1 MDVADLATDED
12 TSEIDTAEPDTND
25 AISDSELR
33 VRNSDLRRGS
43 GPSAYRCEGCGDPI
57 PEDRR
62 QAEPGTEHC
71 FDCIDALEH
80 LATRGFE

>member
-1 MDVADLATDED
+1 MDVAERATEED
-12 TSEIDTAEPDTND
+12 DIEEA
-25 AISDSELR
+25 ALR
-33 VRNSDLRRGS
+33 VLNSRLRRGS
-43 GPSAYRCEGCGDPI
+43 GRSAHRCEECGDAI

-80 LATRGFE
+80 LATRGFA

>member
-1 MDVADLATDED
+1 MDVAEHATDD
-12 TSEIDTAEPDTND
+12 D
-25 AISDSELR
+25 ISASELR
-33 VRNSDLRRGS
+33 VRNSALRRGS
-43 GPSAYRCEGCGDPI
+43 GRSVYRCEECGDAI

-71 FDCIDALEH
+71 LDCIDALEH